1 MLVEIDTHSGVPIY
15 RQLINQ
21 IRQQI
26 TTGQLARHQQLPT
39 VRDLAGRL
47 KVNPMTVSKAYSLLE
62 IAGLVE
68 RRRGVGLFVAKLSR
82 RQKERLCREM
92 LAGAVKKA
100 AITAVQLGVSEEK
113 MQEVLLKL
121 YREYNSKKRRQE

>member
-15 RQLINQ
+15 RQVIEQ
-21 IRQQI
+21 IRRQI
-26 TTGQLARHQQLPT
+26 MTGRLAEGVQLPT

-62 IAGLVE
+62 IEGLVE

-82 RQKERLCREM
+82 RRKERISREM
-92 LAGAVKKA
+92 LEGIVKKA
-100 AITAVQLGVSEEK
+100 AITAVQLGVSEQEVK
-113 MQEVLLKL
+113 EVLLKL
-121 YREYNSKKRRQE
+121 YRRYDKKRR

>member
-15 RQLINQ
+15 RQVIEQ
-21 IRQQI
+21 IRRQI
-26 TTGQLARHQQLPT
+26 MTGRLAEGGQLPT

-62 IAGLVE
+62 IEGLVE

-82 RQKERLCREM
+82 RRKERITQEM
-92 LAGAVKKA
+92 LDGIVKKA
-100 AITAVQLGVSEEK
+100 AITAVQLGVSE
-113 MQEVLLKL
+113 QEVKEILLKVFRQ
-121 YREYNSKKRRQE
+121 YDKKRR

>member
-15 RQLINQ
+15 RQVIEQ
-21 IRQQI
+21 IRRQI
-26 TTGQLARHQQLPT
+26 MTGRLAEGGQLPT

-62 IAGLVE
+62 IEGLVE

-82 RQKERLCREM
+82 RQKERITQEM
-92 LAGAVKKA
+92 LDGIVKKA
-100 AITAVQLGVSEEK
+100 AITAVQLGVSEQEVK
-113 MQEVLLKL
+113 EVLLKL
-121 YREYNSKKRRQE
+121 YRKYDKKRR